1 VKEREYDEVSG
12 DLAGLQARLRGEE
25 APIVPPRRV
34 TILPRRLEPQT
45 TPDTIPTLRVN
56 RVDDAVSVSHDDLTV
71 TEADQSEPV
80 RRPTATD
87 RPSVSPHHG
96 GDARVIPMPVR
107 GDGRVSDIARRLAR
121 LEVELT
127 DVLHGL
133 EEAEGL
139 LDPTPIGLP
148 VEESTG
154 DPLTDLQRLVARR
167 LETDPGN

>member
-1 VKEREYDEVSG
+1 MKERDYDEVSG
-12 DLAGLQARLRGEE
+12 DLTGLQARLRGEE
-25 APIVPPRRV
+25 APMIPPRRV

-45 TPDTIPTLRVN
+45 TPDAIPTLRVD
-56 RVDDAVSVSHDDLTV
+56 RVDGTVSVSHGDLTV
-71 TEADQSEPV
+71 IELDDPDTLPRASG
-80 RRPTATD
+80 TD
-87 RPSVSPHHG
+87 HPSVYPDQG
-96 GDARVIPMPVR
+96 RDAHVIPMPVR
-107 GDGRVSDIARRLAR
+107 GDDRVSDISRRLAR

-139 LDPTPIGLP
+139 LGPTPVGLP